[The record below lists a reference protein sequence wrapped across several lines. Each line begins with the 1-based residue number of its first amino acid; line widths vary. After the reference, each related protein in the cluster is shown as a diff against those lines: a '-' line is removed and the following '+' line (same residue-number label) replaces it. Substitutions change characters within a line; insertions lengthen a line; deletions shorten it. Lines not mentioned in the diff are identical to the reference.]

1 MSFTSDKFI
10 INGVNSSDIGV
21 DGCYLIRRE
30 SEINRQIMGQRS
42 VVKDTIRYKSL
53 PYFYTTEQNVIEFDL
68 KFSLLEGEFTEDKLY
83 EISSLFSKNNYVEFR
98 SIDYPGV
105 VFFVIAT
112 SIELITFG
120 SFQGYLQIHLEN
132 CAGHAFSE
140 MMVSTFYFSSLTT
153 PQIFE
158 IDAKFNVP
166 HPKHGFYYYPELLI
180 DMKGSATA
188 ITIIANSDAGRN
200 FGFTNLTPLENLVID
215 NELKQII
222 SSTDNYRLSNMINS
236 HAWFR
241 LIQNHN
247 IFTVN
252 APSIIQIKARYP
264 LYI

>member
-1 MSFTSDKFI
+1 MQFI

-30 SEINRQIMGQRS
+30 SEMSRQIMGQRS

-53 PYFYTTEQNVIEFDL
+53 PYFYTTEQDVISFDL
-68 KFSLLEGEFTEDKLY
+68 KFSLLEGQFTGERIY

-120 SFQGYLQIHLEN
+120 LLQGYLQIRLEN

-140 MMVSTFYFSSLTT
+140 VMISTFDFSTLTE
-153 PQIFE
+153 PQTFE

-166 HPKHGFYYYPELLI
+166 HPKYGFYYFPKLLI

-188 ITIIANSDAGRN
+188 ITISSHSDGNRS
-200 FGFTNLTPLENLVID
+200 FGFTGLTALESLEID
-215 NELKQII
+215 NELKQIT
-222 SSTDNYRLSNMINS
+222 SSTDNYRLSKMINN
-236 HAWFR
+236 HTWFR
-241 LIQNHN
+241 LIQGRNVLTIN
-247 IFTVN
+247 S
-252 APSIIQIKARYP
+252 PSLIQIQAQYP